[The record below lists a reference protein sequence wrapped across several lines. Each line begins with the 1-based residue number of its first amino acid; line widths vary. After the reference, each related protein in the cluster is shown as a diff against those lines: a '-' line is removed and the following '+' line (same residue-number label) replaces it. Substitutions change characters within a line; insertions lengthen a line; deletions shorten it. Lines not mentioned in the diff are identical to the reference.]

1 MTEKARNF
9 WVGTFVL
16 TSGLV
21 LGSLMVWFGEV
32 PDWIISSEWSLRI
45 TGVHELSGVG
55 EGSSV
60 NLNGVEIGRVRTIGF
75 VNAEQPDQGVV
86 ITAGIKHEFS
96 VPTGATAH
104 IYGATLGF
112 GMGHIDIVPSPN
124 VSAQPIPRKDAE
136 IPGAMKSKIAELIS
150 RETIDA
156 IEKTITRIGDLAAAA
171 TPVAKNLGDI
181 LEQRGISQVEAP
193 DAAQSGVI
201 ANVST
206 VLERLDRF
214 IANLNVMLGDENLQE
229 DVKSAVGNLKGAT
242 EEIRQTI
249 ALWNTESRRIADQVN
264 KGIDQTVQ
272 NLDRSF
278 VNLNRFLENL
288 DEAATSLATA
298 LRQVAE
304 GHGTAGLLVRDERL
318 YEAAVLAIERFGAVM
333 ANLEVFTE
341 KIKDDG
347 YIIVG
352 QAPTGF
358 FKKRFPVGGQA
369 SNESPSR

>member
-45 TGVHELSGVG
+45 TGVRELSGVS

-86 ITAGIKHEFS
+86 ITAGIKHQFS
-96 VPTGATAH
+96 VPTDAVAH

-124 VSAQPIPRKDAE
+124 VSALPIPRKDAE
-136 IPGAMKSKIAELIS
+136 IQGEMKSKIAELIS

-181 LEQRGISQVEAP
+181 FEQRGISQVEAP
-193 DAAQSGVI
+193 GAAQRGVI
-201 ANVST
+201 ANIST

-229 DVKSAVGNLKGAT
+229 DVKSGVGNLKDAT
-242 EEIRQTI
+242 EELRQTI

-264 KGIDQTVQ
+264 SGIDQTVQ
-272 NLDRSF
+272 NLNRSF

-298 LRQVAE
+298 LRHIAE

-352 QAPTGF
+352 KAPTGLL
-358 FKKRFPVGGQA
+358 KKRFPVGGQA
-369 SNESPSR
+369 SSESLSR